1 MFRRRRAAKEFV
13 LTTMTVTA
21 PDISC
26 GNCVAH
32 IEKDVCA
39 LAGVSGVKGD
49 VDTKQVTITFDESK
63 ISRAQIAETMD
74 EAGYPIAE
82 AAAGDARTST

>member
-1 MFRRRRAAKEFV
+1 M
-13 LTTMTVTA
+13 TTMTVTA

-32 IEKDVCA
+32 IEKDVSA
-39 LAGVSGVKGD
+39 LAGVAAVKGE
-49 VDTKQVTITFDESK
+49 VDTRQVTITFDESK
-63 ISRAQIAETMD
+63 VSREQIAETMD

-82 AAAGDARTST
+82 ASAGGARSFA

>member
-1 MFRRRRAAKEFV
+1 M
-13 LTTMTVTA
+13 TTMTVTA

-32 IEKDVCA
+32 IEKDVSA
-39 LAGVSGVKGD
+39 LAGVSAVTGE
-49 VDTKQVTITFDESK
+49 VDTKQVTITFDERTV
-63 ISRAQIAETMD
+63 SRELIAEAMD

-82 AAAGDARTST
+82 ASAGGARSFA